1 MTSLRVG
8 VRNCTPSERLLRLV
22 SGWVHL
28 LGMDTSDRLPRRRLV
43 LIAAG
48 VTIAVVCGV
57 GIYGLATRPQ
67 DPTSNPGPTPTA
79 TTAPSPSSTATGTAG
94 PSASEASSVPPV
106 ARSADPEQFA
116 RNVSTT
122 LFAWDTTTGLHPMDY
137 TSAILAVGDPS
148 GAEQAGLAADVAAY
162 LPSRTAWQD
171 LRTYATSQHLSID
184 RAYIPDQWGE
194 ALAQA
199 PEGQLAPGT
208 VAYTIEGTRH
218 RTGTW
223 NGEPVTSARPVAFTV
238 FVVCAPTYDTC
249 HLLRLSQLDNPLR

>member
-1 MTSLRVG
+1 
-8 VRNCTPSERLLRLV
+8 
-22 SGWVHL
+22 
-28 LGMDTSDRLPRRRLV
+28 MDTSDRSSRRRLV

-48 VTIAVVCGV
+48 SVTTLVCGV
-57 GIYGLATRPQ
+57 GIYGLATGPHT
-67 DPTSNPGPTPTA
+67 PTSTPSTSPTI
-79 TTAPSPSSTATGTAG
+79 TTGPSPSSTTTATAS
-94 PSASEASSVPPV
+94 PSASGAPSVRPV
-106 ARSADPEQFA
+106 ARGADPEQFA
-116 RNVSTT
+116 RNVATT
-122 LFAWDTTTGLHPMDY
+122 LFAWDTTTGLLPLDY

-148 GAEQAGLAADVAAY
+148 GAEQAGLATDVAAY

-171 LRTYATSQHLSID
+171 LREYGTSQHLTID

-194 ALAQA
+194 AVAQA

-223 NGEPVTSARPVAFTV
+223 NDEPVTSAHKVEFTV

>member
-1 MTSLRVG
+1 MW
-8 VRNCTPSERLLRLV
+8 
-22 SGWVHL
+22 WVHL
-28 LGMDTSDRLPRRRLV
+28 LGMDTSDRSSRRRLV

-48 VTIAVVCGV
+48 SVTTLVCGV
-57 GIYGLATRPQ
+57 GIYGLATGPHT
-67 DPTSNPGPTPTA
+67 PTSTPSTSPTI
-79 TTAPSPSSTATGTAG
+79 TTSPSPSPTTPATAS
-94 PSASEASSVPPV
+94 PSASEAQSVPPV

-116 RNVSTT
+116 RNVATT
-122 LFAWDTTTGLHPMDY
+122 LFAWDTTTGLLPLDY

-148 GAEQAGLAADVAAY
+148 GAEQAGLATDVAAY

-171 LRTYATSQHLSID
+171 LRAYGTSQHLTID

-194 ALAQA
+194 AVAQA

-208 VAYTIEGTRH
+208 FAYTIEGTRH

-223 NGEPVTSARPVAFTV
+223 NGEPVTSAHKVEFTV
-238 FVVCAPTYDTC
+238 FVVCAPTYETC